1 MFYVQPRTE
10 EQQDKAESRLLKRQ
24 DQRKRKLEEA
34 GIKYDFEAVAYV
46 SLLPRRF
53 FSTRASATEP
63 TANSPCRKRSLR
75 RLRHRA
81 CHG

>member
-46 SLLPRRF
+46 SLSLHRG
-53 FSTRASATEP
+53 FS
-63 TANSPCRKRSLR
+63 
-75 RLRHRA
+75 RHRLLPQTLTLIHTA
-81 CHG
+81 EKEAQGD